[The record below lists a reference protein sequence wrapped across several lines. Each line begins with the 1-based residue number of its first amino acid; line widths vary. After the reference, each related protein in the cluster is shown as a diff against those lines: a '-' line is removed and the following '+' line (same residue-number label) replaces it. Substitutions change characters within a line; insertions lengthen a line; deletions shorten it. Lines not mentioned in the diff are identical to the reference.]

1 MPFNLGWTEIL
12 LILGVA
18 LIIFGPGKLPEV
30 GKAMGKTIREFKL
43 AVNKIDAD
51 IKQEVDDIKDSVKV
65 DEIKAAVNTEEIIK
79 AATIEEKTPRIDLSP
94 TQEEKS
100 SSTEPTV

>member
-18 LIIFGPGKLPEV
+18 LIVFGPGKLPEV

-51 IKQEVDDIKDSVKV
+51 IKQEVDDIKDSVKA
-65 DEIKAAVNTEEIIK
+65 DEIKAAVNTDEIIK
-79 AATIEEKTPRIDLSP
+79 AATIEETPRIDLSS